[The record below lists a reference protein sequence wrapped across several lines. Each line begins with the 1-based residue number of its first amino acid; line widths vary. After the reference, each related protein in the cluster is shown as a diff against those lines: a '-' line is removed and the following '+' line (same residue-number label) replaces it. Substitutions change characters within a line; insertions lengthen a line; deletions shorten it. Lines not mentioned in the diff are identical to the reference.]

1 MNVTPSI
8 NFFDEQS
15 VRGIIPKLKILRER
29 GVDMVH
35 VDVSDGKFTKA
46 LMGLTP
52 AFFDSIIGPD
62 FTFELHLMVQ
72 DVGVYL
78 KAWSSSKNIGAVVIH
93 PESDFDLADVRE
105 FCSARKAALAWS
117 LKLDGN
123 LEDFIDM
130 VEVSGATT
138 VELLSVPIGFSGG
151 NFDESVLER
160 AVFIKKVHPD
170 LKVFI
175 DGGVNEKT
183 AVLMKKNGVD
193 GVVTGSYLWH
203 SSDVGLA
210 YDTLKGI

>member
-1 MNVTPSI
+1 MNVIPSI

-15 VRGIIPKLKILRER
+15 VRGIVPKLKILHER
-29 GVDMVH
+29 GVDMIH
-35 VDVSDGKFTKA
+35 LDISDGKFTKA
-46 LMGLTP
+46 FMNLAP
-52 AFFDSIIGPD
+52 AFFDSVLGSD

-72 DVGVYL
+72 DVGAYL
-78 KAWSSSKNIGAVVIH
+78 RAWSSSKNVGAVVIH
-93 PESDFDLADVRE
+93 QESDFDFADVRE
-105 FCSARKAALAWS
+105 FCSMRNADLAFS

-130 VEVSGATT
+130 VEVSGTT
-138 VELLSVPIGFSGG
+138 TIELLSVPIGFSGG

-160 AVFIKKVHPD
+160 AAFIKKVHPD
-170 LKVFI
+170 LKIFI

-183 AVLMKKNGVD
+183 AIPMKKNGVD
-193 GVVTGSYLWH
+193 GVVTGSYLWQ